1 MLCTSSSRASPSA
14 DCRLQAGGQG
24 LSASPPPPP
33 SFPILPRH
41 THVVASLDFPAFLFS
56 HPSPSIPPTH
66 PYGSG
71 THILNSDEDKTST
84 LPLRIY
90 HCLPC
95 SWCPSVDVLIR
106 HLREASLNFVNLR
119 RAKKKRRNQ
128 SQMHLSVRLRSI
140 GLVSNSGL
148 WAQCGGIVLVWRVDA
163 QTFSAFWQHFL
174 PFYVFIQLPHHEQR
188 SMWLF

>member
-24 LSASPPPPP
+24 LSAFPFFFFFA

-41 THVVASLDFPAFLFS
+41 THVVASLDFPAFIFS
-56 HPSPSIPPTH
+56 NPSPSIPPTH

-71 THILNSDEDKTST
+71 THVLNPDEDKTST

-95 SWCPSVDVLIR
+95 FWYPSVDVLIR
-106 HLREASLNFVNLR
+106 HLREANLNFVNLL
-119 RAKKKRRNQ
+119 RAKTKEEE
-128 SQMHLSVRLRSI
+128 SI
-140 GLVSNSGL
+140 
-148 WAQCGGIVLVWRVDA
+148 
-163 QTFSAFWQHFL
+163 
-174 PFYVFIQLPHHEQR
+174 
-188 SMWLF
+188 